1 MKLDRERVRISQPAT
16 VIVEGDKKTV
26 SVLTRQ
32 VVIPSGELTK
42 LRIV

>member
-16 VIVEGDKKTV
+16 VVVEGDKKTV
-26 SVLTRQ
+26 SVSTRQ